1 MTGTGH
7 TPTDTQAP
15 TISNVRITEKT
26 KNGYRVTC
34 NISDNIKVTRVE
46 FHTWNLAVGAP
57 DIKMQVG
64 TISGNTATCYVPM
77 SDHNNKMG
85 TYLTHIY
92 AYDNSGNR
100 GFKSTEKVDLEN
112 VNPEVGKILVSYVS
126 SKGYRVSC
134 EVSDNVGVTE
144 VKFPSWQEDN
154 KDVKWHVG
162 ALNNDKNV
170 ATCYIPLSEHNNAK
184 GSYMTH
190 IDPYDSCQNNIS
202 RSIKAVTITDEPIEM
217 GSVEYNGNTY
227 KVYNSGKSWKEA
239 KEWCE
244 KQGGHLATI
253 TSAGEWNTIKNLL
266 STKFNT
272 YCWLGAENTS
282 GTWKWVTGESFSFSD
297 WDVNQPDG
305 GDEHY
310 LGTHNTNSILKSD
323 KWNDFAVNSDRI
335 GGFVCEFEKPEPTTP
350 PTSATIWPDDID
362 FDVDNEVMT
371 IGTKQKVHYV
381 ITPANA
387 TNKNIEWKS
396 SDTSIATVSNDGVI
410 TAKSVGSVEI
420 WATYALDEL
429 SWISHCIDI
438 TVVKPQKTTVS
449 LARYSANIYVKGS
462 TVIKPTVKNGK
473 GKTTYKSSNTK
484 VARVYSNGKVVALK
498 AGTAK
503 ITVTNNKVSKVFTVK
518 VLNPR
523 LSRTSVS
530 ISRGKSYNLKIV
542 GIIGTAK
549 FYTSNKKVATVNSAG
564 KITVN
569 KKAKKNQSCY
579 ITVKTNGVTLRCK
592 VKVK

>member
-1 MTGTGH
+1 MKKFFDETFGLNVASDSKENRANVQLWNSMKETDKTSIINVKYLGFGLYSLTFNNSGKVLDVVNKGTEKGTNVWQYDSNLSDAQKWIIKETGDGYFYIISKCNGLYLDVTGGVANPA
-7 TPTDTQAP
+7 TNIQVWIGNGTKAQKWKFVKFNPLTDP
-15 TISNVRITEKT
+15 SKDVTEKT
-26 KNGYRVTC
+26 T
-34 NISDNIKVTRVE
+34 
-46 FHTWNLAVGAP
+46 
-57 DIKMQVG
+57 
-64 TISGNTATCYVPM
+64 
-77 SDHNNKMG
+77 
-85 TYLTHIY
+85 
-92 AYDNSGNR
+92 
-100 GFKSTEKVDLEN
+100 
-112 VNPEVGKILVSYVS
+112 
-126 SKGYRVSC
+126 
-134 EVSDNVGVTE
+134 
-144 VKFPSWQEDN
+144 
-154 KDVKWHVG
+154 
-162 ALNNDKNV
+162 
-170 ATCYIPLSEHNNAK
+170 
-184 GSYMTH
+184 
-190 IDPYDSCQNNIS
+190 
-202 RSIKAVTITDEPIEM
+202 TIT
-217 GSVEYNGNTY
+217 
-227 KVYNSGKSWKEA
+227 
-239 KEWCE
+239 
-244 KQGGHLATI
+244 Q
-253 TSAGEWNTIKNLL
+253 
-266 STKFNT
+266 
-272 YCWLGAENTS
+272 
-282 GTWKWVTGESFSFSD
+282 
-297 WDVNQPDG
+297 
-305 GDEHY
+305 
-310 LGTHNTNSILKSD
+310 
-323 KWNDFAVNSDRI
+323 
-335 GGFVCEFEKPEPTTP
+335 PTTP

-449 LARYSANIYVKGS
+449 LARYSANVYVKGS

-484 VARVYSNGKVVALK
+484 VAKVYSNGKVVALK

-542 GIIGTAK
+542 GRIGTAK